1 MTAKHW
7 LIGGSI
13 AAAVGL
19 GLYAYAQPV
28 KAADKAG
35 GDCCAD
41 LEERVAELEATTAR
55 KGNRKTRLII
65 SGEASKAVL
74 WHDIEGLVG
83 ADKLRV
89 IDNPNP
95 NSGTKL
101 RFSGD
106 AQMSPGVKAGFL
118 VEIGIDETA
127 GNLLGVGSLV
137 NDFTIRHSAAWVE
150 GALGRVSLG
159 RTSTATDGIVEI
171 DLANTN
177 IASLPMSVEPL
188 FTYSGIPGLGLGIV
202 NPIGFDGGRA
212 NIVRYDTPT
221 LAGFTGAA
229 SWGGGQSASGDD
241 VWDIALRYAGEF
253 AGFRVAAGA
262 GYRIEKFASFGGDD
276 MRTIA
281 GSAGVMHVLSG
292 VFAQGYVGLQE
303 SHPLWG
309 DIQAMQVRAGW
320 AKNVF
325 GIGQTTIFGEYADHK
340 LKDLSVDSTFWGAG
354 IVQQIDAA
362 SMDVFLSYRQY
373 DIGGA
378 FDAATGMVGARVRF

>member
-7 LIGGSI
+7 LIGGGI
-13 AAAVGL
+13 AAAAAL
-19 GLYAYAQPV
+19 GLYSYVQPA

-41 LEERVAELEATTAR
+41 LEERVAELEASTAR
-55 KGNRKTRLII
+55 KGNKKVRVVV
-65 SGEASKAVL
+65 SGEVSKAVL
-74 WHDIEGLVG
+74 WHDIDGLVG

-89 IDNPNP
+89 IDNP

-118 VEIGIDETA
+118 IEIGLDETA
-127 GNLLGVGSLV
+127 GNLIGAGSLV
-137 NDFTIRHSAAWVE
+137 NDFMIRHSAAWVE
-150 GALGRVSLG
+150 GALGRVTVG
-159 RTSTATDGIVEI
+159 KTSTATDGIVEI

-177 IASLPMSVEPL
+177 IASLPMSLEPL
-188 FTYSGIPGLGLGIV
+188 YTYSGIPGLGLGIV

-221 LAGFTGAA
+221 LAGFTAA
-229 SWGGGQSASGDD
+229 AAWGGGQSASGDD
-241 VWDIALRYAGEF
+241 VWDVALRYAGEF
-253 AGFRVAAGA
+253 SGFRLAGGV
-262 GYRIEKFASFGGDD
+262 GYRLEKFATFGASD
-276 MRTIA
+276 MRTIS
-281 GSAGVMHVLSG
+281 GSVGLMHVVSG
-292 VFAQGYVGLQE
+292 VFAQGYVGLQD

-309 DIQAMQVRAGW
+309 DVQAWQVRAGW

-325 GIGQTTIFGEYADHK
+325 GIGQTSIFGEYGDHK
-340 LKDLSVDSTFWGAG
+340 LKDLSVDSTFIGGG
-354 IVQQIDAA
+354 IVQSIDAA
-362 SMDVFLSYRQY
+362 AMDLFVSYRQY

-378 FDAATGMVGARVRF
+378 FDAAHAMAGARIKF